1 MALYYFPSK
10 SSNQQDKVVKKAV
23 FFDRDGVLNY
33 LVERANGEKTAP
45 WDVSEFDLIP
55 GSKMAVDLVKS
66 LNYKTF
72 VVTNQPD
79 VYDGH
84 LPESHL
90 NIMSRMLKAWLR
102 IDDVYIAYERGSAWY
117 KPNNGMIETVIKQYK
132 IDRGSSYIIGDRWKD
147 IVAGHKSKLNTIF
160 VGHEYTYPLE
170 YQDIQ
175 PDYIVDNVLQAC
187 TLIAE
192 LDNYD

>member
-1 MALYYFPSK
+1 MALYHFPSK

-23 FFDRDGVLNY
+23 LFDRDGVLNY

-79 VYDGH
+79 VFDGH
-84 LPESHL
+84 LLDSHL

-117 KPNNGMIETVIKQYK
+117 KPNNGMIETVIKDHK